1 MRVFLIVITC
11 AICLGSTKAQ
21 TGTVNLS
28 HDLVRLGIA
37 GQNLAPDM
45 PSLDARPLF
54 QAALEYVKNHNI
66 HLVTLDPGAYYFLT
80 PQNPIT
86 YLRFSSLTNLTV
98 DLAGSTI
105 YFGGAFLQGFALT
118 DCQHVMLTN
127 FKIDFLQ
134 PPYTYVQLA
143 SVDPNHRTLTYKTLP
158 RWPDPTTLTI
168 PAGVSVVLWA
178 VVFRHEKIV
187 PGTSRMQVA
196 QPIANNLL
204 SLVQDNTPWTQSAT
218 LATLKPG
225 DIIVVTQRGG
235 SPPIIVT
242 RGDSITISKGTFYGS
257 GGIAVLLNSVVNS
270 VVDHVRVMPRE
281 GNLIAS
287 NADGIHFIDSGPN
300 NHIRNCY
307 VTGTLDDALAID
319 SHDIATVLT
328 ATQYGNTS
336 IRVNRTAY
344 EHFPNGTAIHFVDPY
359 SAHELPGATIVS
371 QDPPDSDPPV
381 FDGIVNLTFNQPLPV
396 LAAGAGMVFANPDQ
410 RGAGSS
416 IENNC
421 VEEIPFGRGIWIG
434 GSEGITIRDNNIRTT
449 SNGGIVVYEDIKS
462 YPVPP
467 AHDILIRDNVVAGSL
482 GPMASGSGT
491 QIALGGIMVDSVNN
505 TNAFATSA
513 PNTHISIVNNLVYSS
528 GRSGIWVG
536 QLDEGTIRDNAIICY
551 DRYPNLPLFGV
562 SLAEGVK
569 LLQDFTQ
576 PIVVHGDRNVTV
588 YNNYTLLQP

>member
-158 RWPDPTTLTI
+158 RWPDPATLTI

-242 RGDSITISKGTFYGS
+242 RGDSITISKGSFYGS

-396 LAAGAGMVFANPDQ
+396 LAAGVEWSLQTRISAARDQVSKTTALKKYPLVVASGLAVQRESPSATITSVQQVMEVSLSTRISNPTLFRRRTISSFEITSWRVAWDQ
-410 RGAGSS
+410 W
-416 IENNC
+416 
-421 VEEIPFGRGIWIG
+421 P
-434 GSEGITIRDNNIRTT
+434 
-449 SNGGIVVYEDIKS
+449 
-462 YPVPP
+462 PVPVHKP
-467 AHDILIRDNVVAGSL
+467 PWA
-482 GPMASGSGT
+482 ASW
-491 QIALGGIMVDSVNN
+491 
-505 TNAFATSA
+505 
-513 PNTHISIVNNLVYSS
+513 SI
-528 GRSGIWVG
+528 
-536 QLDEGTIRDNAIICY
+536 
-551 DRYPNLPLFGV
+551 P
-562 SLAEGVK
+562 
-569 LLQDFTQ
+569 
-576 PIVVHGDRNVTV
+576 
-588 YNNYTLLQP
+588 